1 MKVAVAQITGRIGHV
16 EANRAASR
24 VAIEDAAAAG
34 AGLVVLPELIV
45 SGYTVDPD
53 VLCGA
58 AEPLQGGTLELWS
71 GLARRHGIHIA
82 GGYCERDGDRLFNS
96 AILVGP
102 DGLRIHY
109 RKLHLFDR
117 EKDVFTPGDKGLP
130 VADTQVG
137 RIGLCV
143 CYDLRFVEVLRGLA
157 LAGAEIAAVPTAWVG
172 GFDRIP
178 RPPGAMI
185 GQAQG
190 AVLQANLDQ
199 IFVACASQA
208 GSEAGTRFLGS
219 SLIAD
224 PFGTILAGPLD
235 EDRPSLIVAEVD
247 VARVRS
253 AQERSERIRPR
264 ADRRTDVYGLR
275 VGSEFY

>member
-1 MKVAVAQITGRIGHV
+1 MKIAVAQITGRIGQI

-24 VAIEDAAAAG
+24 VAIEEAAAAG

-45 SGYTVDPD
+45 SGYTVEPD
-53 VLCGA
+53 VLQGA
-58 AEPLQGGTLELWS
+58 AEPLQGGTLDLWS
-71 GLARRHGIHIA
+71 GLARRHGIHVA
-82 GGYCERDGDRLFNS
+82 GGFCERDGDRLYNS

-130 VADTQVG
+130 VAETPVG

-172 GFDRIP
+172 GFDRTP
-178 RPPGAMI
+178 RPPGTMI

-208 GSEAGTRFLGS
+208 GTEAGTRFLGS
-219 SLIAD
+219 SLVVD

-235 EDRPSLIVAEVD
+235 EDRPSMIVAEVD

-275 VGSEFY
+275 VGTECH

>member
-1 MKVAVAQITGRIGHV
+1 MRIAVAQFSGRIGQV
-16 EANRAASR
+16 QANRARSHT
-24 VAIEDAAAAG
+24 AIAEAAAAG
-34 AGLVVLPELIV
+34 CSLIVLPELIV
-45 SGYTVDPD
+45 SGYTVEPATLRD
-53 VLCGA
+53 A
-58 AEPLQGGTLELWS
+58 AEPLQGPTLELWS
-71 GLARRHGIHIA
+71 GLARTHGIHVA
-82 GGYCERDGDRLFNS
+82 GGFCEREGDRLYNS

-102 DGLRIHY
+102 DGVRLHY

-117 EKDVFTPGDKGLP
+117 EKEVFTPGDKGLP
-130 VADTQVG
+130 VVETPIG

-172 GFDRIP
+172 GFDRGA
-178 RPPGAMI
+178 RAPGSMI

-208 GSEAGTRFLGS
+208 GIEGGTRFLGS

-224 PFGTILAGPLD
+224 PFGNLLAGPLA
-235 EDRPSLIVAEVD
+235 EDCEATMFAEVD
-247 VARVRS
+247 LAQVRS
-253 AQERSERIRPR
+253 AQKRSDRIRPR
-264 ADRRTDVYGLR
+264 ADRRTDVYALQ
-275 VGSEFY
+275 VGTELY